1 VKKRRHGIKLFLGC
15 PVLPAHLLLIKK
27 RTMIQSI
34 SILAGRNKTGKTEK
48 FERLDIHCGEIIGIV
63 GPTGSGKSALIEDI
77 EQLAQRDTTTT
88 RQILLNGRIPDPDLR
103 YDPKKKLIAQL
114 SQNMNFLADMS
125 VEEFLKLH
133 AKCRG
138 KNPNLVDQV
147 IEAANALTGEPI
159 RKDMNLTIL
168 SGGQSR
174 SLMVADVAF
183 ISDSPIVLIDEIE
196 NAGIKKHEALKL
208 LSGNGKIILVVTHDP
223 ILALMT
229 KRRIIMKTGG
239 VEKVIATTENE
250 TELSVHLN
258 RIDQEL
264 LLIRERVRHGQEIT
278 SSFFNAETLSPEFA
292 E

>member
-1 VKKRRHGIKLFLGC
+1 
-15 PVLPAHLLLIKK
+15 
-27 RTMIQSI
+27 MIENI
-34 SILAGRNKTGKTEK
+34 RILAGRNKEGVAEK
-48 FERLDIHCGEIIGIV
+48 FTQITISRGEIIGIV

-77 EQLAQRDTTTT
+77 EQLAQHDTTTH
-88 RQILLNGRIPDPDLR
+88 RQILLNQKVPNPELR

-138 KNPNLVDQV
+138 KDVQLVDKV
-147 IEAANALTGEPI
+147 IYYANSLTGEPI
-159 RKDMNLTIL
+159 KKNMNLTVL

-223 ILALMT
+223 LLALLT
-229 KRRIIMKTGG
+229 ERRMVMKNGG
-239 VEKVIATTENE
+239 IEKIIATSSEEKALAVQLNKIDR
-250 TELSVHLN
+250 ELFN
-258 RIDQEL
+258 
-264 LLIRERVRHGQEIT
+264 IREKVRHGDEIIT
-278 SSFFNAETLSPEFA
+278 HFSAMKIHSPE
-292 E
+292 ESMLETTNQEL